1 MGSQQ
6 PQPRAP
12 PRGCRH
18 GRPPAPPPRRLGPQP
33 SSRGGGRP
41 RCAAGVRREAG
52 QDKQEAPAPAAR
64 WPGRRTPQSTA
75 ITAQGPPPSKGPSS
89 ARRPSRL
96 QGLGGGGGE
105 RGWRP
110 AGSGG
115 RRPGPALPLPGR
127 PPPPR
132 GGAEG
137 ARRAPAAPSGLRP
150 RTWTERAR
158 APLATPPKP
167 RPLAHLPPPRPTLST
182 PPPRLSA
189 NGRRPRARLR
199 QSDGEDGVPRPHG
212 DGGGRG
218 RGAPGSGHGAR
229 SAAGGGDPQGV
240 GTGGAAGGHWG
251 GTGEAPGGHW
261 GGGPGVLGRHQGV
274 FWGVPGGVLVTPPGA
289 GVTQGAGVTGGA
301 LGDVTPLSVPARR
314 VALTGCAPPGHG
326 GDPRDEPPPRTVR
339 LRGDV
344 LLPVGASC
352 RGDAAGEPPGGV
364 VVDGGEELGAD
375 EEQQEEQEAA
385 AEELPGVLAVATE
398 PPAEVPAPMPAQEPR
413 QSVPRGSCL
422 IHNWQEERATNDL
435 DQVPAPE
442 MGSEGFVHRHGH
454 RGLLTRQ
461 PPAQPPPSTT
471 TKHAF
476 RPPHSVPMLAR
487 GRSCCRRCPH
497 PVRPWRASPPRTGT
511 SRRGA
516 SSPRRCPPPRYP
528 PHTSHPTRAPR
539 ARRPPPRLTQG
550 LPFSTAAPRL
560 PHGAALQLLAGASPQ
575 RAREHP
581 QPALPAGTAPPAHG
595 GPRVPLLQG
604 VTCIRTGDS
613 PFRRNA
619 AFSTPITEYLEQ
631 PLPHVAESYGVRP
644 SKQ

>member
-487 GRSCCRRCPH
+487 GQREAMLELMLYQKYRQELLQEM
-497 PVRPWRASPPRTGT
+497 SPPRAPMESLSTTHRDFQAGGFQPT
-511 SRRGA
+511 
-516 SSPRRCPPPRYP
+516 PLPTTQ
-528 PHTSHPTRAPR
+528 PHDYHTEQPCSFWLEQ
-539 ARRPPPRLTQG
+539 AR
-550 LPFSTAAPRL
+550 S
-560 PHGAALQLLAGASPQ
+560 
-575 RAREHP
+575 
-581 QPALPAGTAPPAHG
+581 
-595 GPRVPLLQG
+595 VPG